1 MVGNGKH
8 NGKSETTSKAKIVSG
23 SGYDHLAGWF
33 FRVTKSWV
41 LVVVLSG
48 ILVLRLNTR
57 VYPKRTAPN
66 KQTARCIAQTR

>member
-8 NGKSETTSKAKIVSG
+8 NGKIETSSKAKIVSG
-23 SGYDHLAGWF
+23 SGYDHLACWF
-33 FRVTKSWV
+33 FRGTKSWV

-66 KQTARCIAQTR
+66 KQTARCNAQTR